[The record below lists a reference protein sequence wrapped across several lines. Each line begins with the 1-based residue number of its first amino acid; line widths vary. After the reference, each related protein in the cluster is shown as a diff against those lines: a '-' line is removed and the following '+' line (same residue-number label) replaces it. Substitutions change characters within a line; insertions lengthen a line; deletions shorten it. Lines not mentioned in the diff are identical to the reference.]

1 MPGYNP
7 AEFMCDVGK
16 AFYSYDMYREELILA
31 VDNERERERE
41 IAEPSRFLAK
51 PVSSE
56 TIKVSSNSKL
66 ILRCLAYRNDIRL
79 NQALY
84 GMPFHYA
91 YYIGQIE
98 QESKCNPN
106 AVARDGGKGLG
117 QFMDKTWE
125 EVSKK
130 AGFNV
135 SVFNP
140 HYNIKA
146 MMFYNKFNYDIFLN
160 KKLCVDSSYK
170 DLYFVFRAYNGGAGN
185 LLKEIKSCN
194 REEIESNCKR
204 NPVSCRINIEY
215 PYKIFDKASKYGKP
229 AEETL

>member
-1 MPGYNP
+1 MVYKI
-7 AEFMCDVGK
+7 AVF
-16 AFYSYDMYREELILA
+16 LIITFISGEA
-31 VDNERERERE
+31 ADDT
-41 IAEPSRFLAK
+41 AK
-51 PVSSE
+51 PVSP
-56 TIKVSSNSKL
+56 NSK
-66 ILRCLAYRNDIRL
+66 IVLRCLAYRNDIRA
-79 NQALY
+79 NQVLY
-84 GMPFHYA
+84 NMPFHYA

-125 EVSKK
+125 EVSKR

-140 HYNIKA
+140 HYNIRA
-146 MMFYNKFNYDIFLN
+146 MIFYDKFNYDIFLN
-160 KKLCVDSSYK
+160 KKLCVNGSYK

-185 LLKEIKSCN
+185 LIKEIKSCDKN
-194 REEIESNCKR
+194 EIESNCKR
-204 NPVSCRINIEY
+204 SSVNCKINIEY

-229 AEETL
+229 VEEML